1 MSNKEKRP
9 ILPEQMTFSRR
20 VFKMSAIERSFYRV
34 LSYSFFVVF
43 LGLIVSFYISDVERL
58 KWIAGILTL
67 IFLDYLIH
75 YRRAH
80 YTISELFNGHSINNN
95 VALCLDRETVS
106 HLLSAFEK
114 TKVFGGDIYLALLL
128 SLMDKPHILKSLERL
143 DININEF
150 KNRLEQ
156 EYEATLK
163 IKNQPISREE
173 LLSKI
178 KNLVIMSAIIANYH
192 SRREIDDEA
201 LFAGVASI
209 SDSNVARVF
218 DLFSVSPDDIVSSI
232 SIAAFLFSKKFSIPK
247 AIGGFALKMTR
258 TKSHKVNRSL
268 TSRPTP
274 ILDRFSRDVT
284 DLAQRGFVG
293 FLIGHDEEYDQM
305 VDVLSR
311 GAKRNVILV
320 GEPGVGKNTL
330 VEHLALDIISDNVP
344 KSLFDKRLIDLSIGD
359 LVSGASY
366 EEISNRLSVV
376 VEEIA
381 KAGNI
386 ILCIPDIHNLTKTSA
401 VGSLELSDMLMP
413 IIKSDIF
420 PVIGISYPHE
430 YKEFVESKADFLN
443 TFEIINVE
451 EISEKDATTLIS
463 YMSILLEK
471 EYKVSIN
478 FSAIKQAVLLC
489 KKYLRQTKLPS
500 SAEDLI
506 KEALADATQKG
517 ETVLTGEKI
526 ISIVE
531 RKVNV
536 PIHRAGQEEARALL
550 HLEETIHQNYVDQE
564 EAVTSVAN
572 ALRTYRSGISRKGGP
587 MAVFLFV
594 GPTGVGKTELS
605 KILAK
610 IQFGSE
616 KFMLRFDMSE
626 YQEKSSLVRFIG
638 SPDGKIAGAL
648 TEGVIHSP
656 YSLILL
662 DEFEKAN
669 SDILNL
675 FLQVFD
681 DGRLTDG
688 FGRVV
693 DFSNTII
700 IATSNAHSIYI
711 QEQIGSGKNIDQFSE
726 ELKKKLTEYFKP
738 ELINRFSDVVVFRPL
753 SLEDVGKVAVLSL
766 KKLASVV
773 FDAQGIILQFDDL
786 AVKLIA
792 QKGYDPMFGVRPLR
806 KAIDNNIT
814 SILSNKILSQEVK
827 RGQTF
832 YVTTNGDQFMF
843 EIK

>member
-792 QKGYDPMFGVRPLR
+792 QKGYDPIFGVRPLR

-814 SILSNKILSQEVK
+814 SILSNKILSQEIK

-832 YVTTNGDQFMF
+832 YITTNGDQFMF